1 VVYVPNAVLPGTS
14 GIEGLQALGIAA
26 HAHHLSLVSVGQHD
40 HTALRP
46 LTSVTLFDQG
56 LVQVLEAAVTGLSP
70 KMDYVL
76 GLARNSDGSGAIE
89 ALADFKSNAAGAAI
103 VNSIGPIRQ
112 IVEPQ
117 AKATQR
123 YLVICAGSALAPR
136 QLIQVQSARE

>member
-1 VVYVPNAVLPGTS
+1 MRTMMAGMEKAPQGD
-14 GIEGLQALGIAA
+14 
-26 HAHHLSLVSVGQHD
+26 HLSLVSVGQRD
-40 HTALRP
+40 HAAMPP

-70 KMDYVL
+70 KVDYVL
-76 GLARNSDGSGAIE
+76 GLARNADGSGAIE

-117 AKATQR
+117 AKSTQR
-123 YLVICAGSALAPR
+123 YLVIRAGSATAPR
-136 QLIQVQSARE
+136 QLIQVQATKE